1 MQHYDFLKTPV
12 NKTTVL
18 NDSMFDEKYNETD
31 GVLYTDND
39 ETVVIEPIGNMMDS
53 SAIITIIL

>member
-1 MQHYDFLKTPV
+1 M